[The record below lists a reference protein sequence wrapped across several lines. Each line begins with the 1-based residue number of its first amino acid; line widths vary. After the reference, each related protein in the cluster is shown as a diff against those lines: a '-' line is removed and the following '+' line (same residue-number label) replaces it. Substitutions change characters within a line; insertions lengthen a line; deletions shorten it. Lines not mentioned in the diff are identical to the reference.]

1 MKHDRSIHGIVLDIL
16 NKVMKGKFHLLIL
29 IFLLPANYTLSGQD
43 FDTLVPGEINILKQ
57 IVVDG
62 DTLLVSAIEEIY
74 IFPEKRF
81 RNRFQAWRY
90 RRLIHNVK
98 KAYPY
103 AIMAKE
109 KLIELDE
116 ELSQIKGKKAR
127 KKFIDDVEDELREE
141 FEDELK
147 GLTISQGRIL
157 IKLIDRET
165 GDTSYELVKE
175 MKGSFSAVF
184 WQAIARLFGSNLK
197 SEFDPEGEDRLIN
210 EIVLLIESGQL

>member
-1 MKHDRSIHGIVLDIL
+1 
-16 NKVMKGKFHLLIL
+16 
-29 IFLLPANYTLSGQD
+29 
-43 FDTLVPGEINILKQ
+43 
-57 IVVDG
+57 
-62 DTLLVSAIEEIY
+62 
-74 IFPEKRF
+74 
-81 RNRFQAWRY
+81 
-90 RRLIHNVK
+90 
-98 KAYPY
+98 
-103 AIMAKE
+103 MAKE